1 MSEYPCTYVRNRES
15 GQIPFPPFITQ
26 QDMDVLANEFIVHD
40 NDLFVVTY
48 PRSGTTWTE
57 QIVHLLL
64 NQGEQGEQLLTDAA
78 PWLETLPKRPGGM
91 NEFLQSLAGQRLF
104 TCHLPLTLMPGST
117 LTKGKYIYV
126 ARNPKDVAVSF
137 YHHDRSKSGYAGSWD
152 EYFTLFVEGKVM
164 YGSYFEHVLPWWQA
178 SQKADNILFLKYE
191 DMKRD
196 LAAVV
201 RQIANFIGMPL
212 KQTLLERV
220 MAGSNFGAMKTNK
233 NTNFN
238 WVPQQEGVP
247 KHYRKGIIGDWRMQ
261 FSAEQNKL
269 FDKVYRQEMFGSN
282 LRFDFGDGL
291 IL

>member
-1 MSEYPCTYVRNRES
+1 
-15 GQIPFPPFITQ
+15 
-26 QDMDVLANEFIVHD
+26 
-40 NDLFVVTY
+40 
-48 PRSGTTWTE
+48 
-57 QIVHLLL
+57 
-64 NQGEQGEQLLTDAA
+64 
-78 PWLETLPKRPGGM
+78 
-91 NEFLQSLAGQRLF
+91 
-104 TCHLPLTLMPGST
+104 MPGST
-117 LTKGKYIYV
+117 VTIGKYIYV

-137 YHHDRSKSGYAGSWD
+137 YHHDRSKSDYAGSWD
-152 EYFTLFVEGKVM
+152 EDFTLFVEGKVM

-201 RQIANFIGMPL
+201 RQITNFIDVPL
-212 KQTLLERV
+212 NQTLLGRV
-220 MAGSNFGAMKTNK
+220 LAGSNFGAMKTNK

-247 KHYRKGIIGDWRMQ
+247 KHYRKGIIGDWRKQ
-261 FSAEQNKL
+261 FSTEQNEL
-269 FDKVYRQEMFGSN
+269 FDKVYIQEMFGSN

>member
-1 MSEYPCTYVRNRES
+1 MSEYPCTFVRDGES

-26 QDMDVLANEFIVHD
+26 QDMDVLANEFVVHD
-40 NDLFVVTY
+40 DDLFVVTY

-104 TCHLPLTLMPGST
+104 TCHLPLVLMPGST
-117 LTKGKYIYV
+117 LTKGKHIYV

-152 EYFTLFVEGKVM
+152 EHFTLFVEGKVM

-201 RQIANFIGMPL
+201 RQITNFIDVPL
-212 KQTLLERV
+212 NQTLLERV
-220 MAGSNFGAMKTNK
+220 MAGSNFGAMMTNK

-247 KHYRKGIIGDWRMQ
+247 KHYRKGIIGDWRKQ
-261 FSAEQNKL
+261 FSAEQNEL
-269 FDKVYRQEMFGSN
+269 FHKVYIQEMSGSN